1 MAATLDHDLQHE
13 GAATDKRGPGWR
25 ASRAQKLLRLLPLHR
40 LRAGPL
46 IDALIYLDFF
56 LLIGLPLLVVLVQAV
71 LPNLFDLTAADA
83 SFSLAPLAR
92 VFASA
97 RLAIS
102 VLNSLQLA
110 ATVAVTAT
118 ALGGLF
124 AFLLMRCDLPLRRVI
139 AVVPWLVFLTP
150 SYLKGLAWV
159 LLMSPGGYLAQ
170 IGLLPEGLDHL
181 FFAMPG
187 LVFVHTLSLFPLA
200 SFIIGGALAGLGSEF
215 EDAAR
220 LAGARPLRIWLRVTL
235 PLLAPALALS
245 AIATFAEVLS
255 DFGLASTIARLSDF
269 GVLTYGI
276 YAAASSYPVDF
287 PMAGAQSLIL
297 LALVLMVVL
306 GDRLLRR
313 QAAARLISGRAK
325 PARRYRLRYQRWP
338 LTLLLLAIAGL
349 ALFLPL
355 AAIAWRAITRSLD
368 AGLAWDN
375 LTAVNLATALTWDS
389 AINGALL
396 RSLFFAALTALITCG
411 FALLLSLRLD
421 RASRVMRPVVLGI
434 SLGAVAIPGIVLGF
448 GYILVWNRLPVFRDW
463 PFPHYGT
470 ASLLVLGY
478 VAAAFPYCLVIIV
491 TAVGQLAPNLGD
503 AARLFGVGAGR
514 RLLRITVPLVWL
526 SIVTAFL
533 MTFIRTVFELP
544 MSQML
549 IPLAGPPAPPVILK
563 LFSHDQDGPAAAL
576 SLAAMLGAGL
586 FAALAWLVAGRLG
599 RRLGALPRQRI
610 STGTNAADLTGGGA

>member
-1 MAATLDHDLQHE
+1 MAAMLEHDLNQE
-13 GAATDKRGPGWR
+13 RTAALGRGP
-25 ASRAQKLLRLLPLHR
+25 R
-40 LRAGPL
+40 LRSPLSRWQLHMAGLPRSGTA
-46 IDALIYLDFF
+46 IDTLIYLTFF
-56 LLIGLPLLVVLVQAV
+56 LLIGLPLGVVLVQAV
-71 LPNLFDLTAADA
+71 LPDLFDPAAA
-83 SFSLAPLAR
+83 GTRFSLAPLAR
-92 VFASA
+92 VFAST
-97 RLAIS
+97 RLAVS
-102 VLNSLQLA
+102 VLNSLELA
-110 ATVAVTAT
+110 ATVAIAAT

-124 AFLLMRCDLPLRRVI
+124 AVMLMRCRLPLRGLI
-139 AVVPWLVFLTP
+139 ATVPWLVFLTP

-170 IGLLPEGLDHL
+170 FGLLPQGLDHV
-181 FFAMPG
+181 FFALPG

-220 LAGARPLRIWLRVTL
+220 LAGARPLRIWLRITL

-255 DFGLASTIARLSDF
+255 DFGLASTIARLSNF

-276 YAAASSYPVDF
+276 YAAASDYPVDF
-287 PMAGAQSLIL
+287 PMAGSQSLVL
-297 LALVLMVVL
+297 LSLVLVVVL
-306 GDRLLRR
+306 ADRLLRR

-325 PARRYRLRYQRWP
+325 PARLHDLRLWRWP
-338 LTLLLLAIAGL
+338 LTLVMMLIAGL
-349 ALFLPL
+349 ALLLPL
-355 AAIAWRAITRSLD
+355 AAIALRAVSRSLG

-375 LTAVNLATALTWDS
+375 LTTTNIASALTWHS

-396 RSLFFAALTALITCG
+396 RSLGCAALTALITCA
-411 FALLLSLRLD
+411 FALLLSIRLD
-421 RASRVMRPVVLGI
+421 RAHRFMRPLVMAL

-448 GYILVWNRLPVFRDW
+448 GYILVWNRLPGFRDW
-463 PFPHYGT
+463 PFPHYGA

-491 TAVGQLAPNLGD
+491 TAVGQLAPNLAD
-503 AARLFGVGAGR
+503 AARLFGVGPGR
-514 RLLRITVPLVWL
+514 RLLRITLPLVWL

-576 SLAAMLGAGL
+576 SLAAMIAAGG
-586 FAALAWLVAGRLG
+586 FAALAWLLAKRLA
-599 RRLGALPRQRI
+599 RRLVSVPNRRQEMRGND
-610 STGTNAADLTGGGA
+610 GTMINAGGS